1 MIGSSADALRA
12 RWWSAVVA
20 AIAVIAAL
28 VAASCAAPA
37 RLITLPTGAGSP
49 APDAAE
55 ALAAASVACR
65 GVSTLTAEISVSGS
79 VGGQR
84 VPHARLLVGV
94 ARPASIRIEATVP
107 LGGAAFIFTAK
118 ALPSGTI
125 DGPPAFDSTL
135 FLPRDGRVL
144 EHGRPDAVLEA
155 VAGIPL
161 SPPELR
167 AALTGCGVAP
177 DAALARHQGEDWIVM
192 PDEAGHV
199 YLQREKGGGPWRIVA
214 ATPVEAASRGWR
226 AEYHDFHN
234 GLPATI
240 RLAADDRSRFD
251 VTLSLSQVD
260 VNTTID
266 DSAFTIDV
274 PASTTPITLDELK
287 QGELKQGSEPR

>member
-1 MIGSSADALRA
+1 MVDRRDRHACGDSADCRRVLRRA
-12 RWWSAVVA
+12 CQVDH
-20 AIAVIAAL
+20 
-28 VAASCAAPA
+28 ASLGA
-37 RLITLPTGAGSP
+37 AGSP

-55 ALAAASVACR
+55 ALAAASASCR

-118 ALPSGTI
+118 ALPLPSGNI

-135 FLPRDGRVL
+135 LLPRDGRVL

-161 SPPELR
+161 SPPQLR
-167 AALTGCGVAP
+167 AALIGCGVTP
-177 DAALARHQGEDWIVM
+177 DVTLARHQGEDWIVM
-192 PDEAGHV
+192 PDAGGHV
-199 YLQREKGGGPWRIVA
+199 YLQREKAGGPWRIVA
-214 ATPVEAASRGWR
+214 ATPVEGTSRGWR

-234 GLPATI
+234 GLPLTI

-251 VTLSLSQVD
+251 VTLSLSQVE

-274 PASTTPITLDELK
+274 PPSARPITLEELTR
-287 QGELKQGSEPR
+287 GSEAR